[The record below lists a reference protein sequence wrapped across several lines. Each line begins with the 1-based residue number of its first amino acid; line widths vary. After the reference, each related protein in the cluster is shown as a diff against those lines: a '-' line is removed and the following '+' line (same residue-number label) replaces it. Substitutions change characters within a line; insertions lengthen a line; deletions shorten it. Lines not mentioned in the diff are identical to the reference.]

1 MTATQDS
8 PTPERKSR
16 WPDWLRS
23 PYLALAGSALFWAGN
38 FIVGRALRQD
48 VPPVTLSFWRW
59 TLALAVLLP
68 LTFVELRRQRAVW
81 RLHGRRLLAMGLTG
95 VAGFQTCVYFA
106 LQTTPALNALLF
118 LSLTPAVIV
127 VLSWLFLRER
137 LSLRQGVGI
146 LVSLLGAALLIT
158 QGNLGVLA
166 NLELR
171 RGDLW
176 MMLAVLLWAVYSL
189 LARRRPVQLSQLGF
203 LSATVLAGMTALMP
217 MYLWTLSQGAR
228 AAWQPASLAGLVYVA
243 LLPSVAAFLF
253 WNRGVQA
260 VGANRAGMFLNL
272 MAVFGAV
279 LGVLFL
285 GEAVAAY
292 QLVGAGLVLAGIA
305 GMNLGRPAY

>member
-1 MTATQDS
+1 MTAAHS
-8 PTPERKSR
+8 PLPSDHGAR
-16 WPDWLRS
+16 WAAWLKS

-38 FIVGRALRQD
+38 FIVGRALRDD

-68 LTFVELRRQRAVW
+68 LTLGELRRQRAVW
-81 RLHGRRLLAMGLTG
+81 RLHGRRLLGLGLTG
-95 VAGFQTCVYFA
+95 VAGFQTCVYIA

-137 LSLRQGVGI
+137 LALRQGAGI

-158 QGNLGVLA
+158 QGDLGVLA
-166 NLELR
+166 GMELR

-189 LARRRPVQLSQLGF
+189 LARRRPAQLSQLGF
-203 LSATVLAGMTALMP
+203 LSATVLAGMTALAP
-217 MYLWTLSQGAR
+217 MYLWTFSQGAR
-228 AAWQPASLAGLVYVA
+228 ASWQAGSVAGLVYVA

-260 VGANRAGMFLNL
+260 VGPNRAGMFLHL
-272 MAVFGAV
+272 MPVFGAV

-305 GMNLGRPAY
+305 GMNLALR